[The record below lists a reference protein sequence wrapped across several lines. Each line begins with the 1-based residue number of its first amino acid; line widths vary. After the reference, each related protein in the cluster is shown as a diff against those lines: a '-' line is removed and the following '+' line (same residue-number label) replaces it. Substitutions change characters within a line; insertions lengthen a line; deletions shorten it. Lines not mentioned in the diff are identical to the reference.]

1 MYPRLKSLPQKKTHT
16 LPLNL
21 YEPLPFPYQCPFPQ
35 YIFPQGFY
43 DAQATAIQKVFK
55 GYQTRKRY
63 VNTKLN
69 PITKSK
75 EPDQYYT
82 EVILFEII
90 KEFSEAALVEL
101 CLSSYYPISNTR
113 EMKALIMLEHIVKE
127 IIHDTC
133 GSMIKRVEA
142 IDIYD
147 DLISEIVLETIDEA
161 LYDQIKGYLTDTKMD
176 MIMDIVF
183 QDFIKDC
190 TFDSLNDISA
200 ENELEEFI
208 NENILETVQEF
219 LTRDTGKSI
228 TTRRSKPKSAF
239 FDRNM
244 DDLLEKFL
252 MEELTK
258 HLVPQSKNKLEDEM
272 DMLIMEAL
280 FKSL

>member
-21 YEPLPFPYQCPFPQ
+21 YEPLPFPHQCPFPQ
-35 YIFPQGFY
+35 YIFPQDFY

-82 EVILFEII
+82 EVILFETI
-90 KEFSEAALVEL
+90 KEFSEATLVEL

-133 GSMIKRVEA
+133 SSMIKRVEA

-147 DLISEIVLETIDEA
+147 DLISEIVLETIDET
-161 LYDQIKGYLTDTKMD
+161 LYDQIKGYLTDTKMNL
-176 MIMDIVF
+176 IMDIVF

-190 TFDSLNDISA
+190 TFDSLNDMSA
-200 ENELEEFI
+200 ENELEEII

-219 LTRDTGKSI
+219 LTLDTGKPV
-228 TTRRSKPKSAF
+228 TTRRLKPKSTL
-239 FDRNM
+239 FDRKM

-272 DMLIMEAL
+272 DMLILEAL